1 MKILITGISG
11 MLGVDLYQALREEY
25 EVTGLDRRD
34 FPSSPYPSVDRTD
47 IIDLEAVKE
56 LFFRLTPNFVI
67 HAAAYTDVDGCEK
80 DADKAYK
87 VNALGTRNIALAC
100 QKLDIPLLYMSTDFV
115 FGGDKKTPYDES
127 DEPAPI
133 NIYGRSKLAGENY
146 IQSLLSRYFIVRSS
160 WLYGPWGKNFVTTIL
175 KLAREKS
182 VLKVVDDQV
191 GSPTYTKDLSQQIK
205 RLVATGLYGT
215 YHITNSG
222 RCSWYEFTREILKLA
237 GIREVKVAA
246 ITSEELARP
255 AARPKFS
262 VLENHCSRLN
272 LGNGMRNWKEALKD
286 FLKDHLDCHCEA
298 QPKQSQK
305 V

>member
-11 MLGVDLYQALREEY
+11 MLGIDLYQTLREEY

-34 FPSSPYPSVDRTD
+34 FPCSPSPSVNKID
-47 IIDLEAVKE
+47 ITDLEAVKE
-56 LFFRLTPNFVI
+56 LFYWLTPHFVI

-100 QKLDIPLLYMSTDFV
+100 QKLDIPLLYISTDFV
-115 FGGDKKTPYDES
+115 FRGDKETPYDEF
-127 DEPAPI
+127 DEPHPV
-133 NIYGRSKLAGENY
+133 NIYGKSKLAGENY
-146 IQSLLSRYFIVRSS
+146 LKSFLSRYFIVRSS
-160 WLYGPWGKNFVTTIL
+160 WLYGQWGKNFVTTVL

-205 RLVATGLYGT
+205 RLVATELYGT

-222 RCSWYEFTREILKLA
+222 RCSWYEFAQEILKLA
-237 GIREVKVAA
+237 GIKGVKVTP

-255 AARPKFS
+255 APRPKFS
-262 VLENHCSRLN
+262 VLENYCLRLS
-272 LGNGMRNWKEALKD
+272 LGNGMREWKEALRD
-286 FLKDHLDCHCEA
+286 FLTNDFS
-298 QPKQSQK
+298 SQIVDK
-305 V
+305 NS

>member
-11 MLGVDLYQALREEY
+11 MLGIDLYQTLREEY

-34 FPSSPYPSVDRTD
+34 FPCSPSPSVNKID
-47 IIDLEAVKE
+47 ITDLEAVKE
-56 LFFRLTPNFVI
+56 LFYWLTPHFVI

-100 QKLDIPLLYMSTDFV
+100 QKLDIPVLYVSTDFV
-115 FGGDKKTPYDES
+115 FRGDKETPYDEF
-127 DEPAPI
+127 DVPAPM
-133 NIYGRSKLAGENY
+133 NIYGKSKLAGENY
-146 IQSLLSRYFIVRSS
+146 LKSFLSRYFIVRSS
-160 WLYGPWGKNFVTTIL
+160 WLYGRWGKNFVTTVL

-205 RLVATGLYGT
+205 RLVATELYGT

-222 RCSWYEFTREILKLA
+222 RCSWYEFAQEILKLA
-237 GIREVKVAA
+237 GIKGVKVTP

-255 AARPKFS
+255 APRPKFS
-262 VLENHCSRLN
+262 VLENYCLRLS
-272 LGNGMRNWKEALKD
+272 LGNGMREWKEALRD
-286 FLKDHLDCHCEA
+286 FLTNDFS
-298 QPKQSQK
+298 SQIVDK
-305 V
+305 NS

>member
-11 MLGVDLYQALREEY
+11 MLGIDLYQTLREEY

-34 FPSSPYPSVDRTD
+34 FPCSPSPSVNKID
-47 IIDLEAVKE
+47 ITDLEAVKE
-56 LFFRLTPNFVI
+56 LFYWLTPHFVI

-100 QKLDIPLLYMSTDFV
+100 QKLDIPLLYISTDFV
-115 FGGDKKTPYDES
+115 FRGDKETPYDEF
-127 DEPAPI
+127 DVPAPM
-133 NIYGRSKLAGENY
+133 NIYGKSKLAGENY
-146 IQSLLSRYFIVRSS
+146 LKSFLSRYFIVRSS
-160 WLYGPWGKNFVTTIL
+160 WLYGQWGKNFVTTVL

-205 RLVATGLYGT
+205 RLVATELYGI

-222 RCSWYEFTREILKLA
+222 RCSWYEFAQEILKLA
-237 GIREVKVAA
+237 GIKGVKVTP

-255 AARPKFS
+255 APRPKFS
-262 VLENHCSRLN
+262 VLENYCLRLS
-272 LGNGMRNWKEALKD
+272 LGNGMREWKEALRD
-286 FLKDHLDCHCEA
+286 FLTNDF
-298 QPKQSQK
+298 PS
-305 V
+305 

>member
-1 MKILITGISG
+1 MKILVTGISG
-11 MLGVDLYQALREEY
+11 MLGVDLYQTLREEY

-34 FPSSPYPSVDRTD
+34 FPCSPSPSVSRVD
-47 IIDLEAVKE
+47 ITDLEAVKK
-56 LFFRLTPNFVI
+56 LFSRLTPHFVI
-67 HAAAYTDVDGCEK
+67 HAAAYTDVDGCER

-100 QKLDIPLLYMSTDFV
+100 QKLDLPLLYMSTDFV
-115 FGGDKKTPYDES
+115 FRGDKETPYDEL
-127 DEPAPI
+127 DEPAPM
-133 NIYGRSKLAGENY
+133 NIYGKSKLAGENY
-146 IQSLLSRYFIVRSS
+146 IESFLSRYFIVRSS
-160 WLYGPWGKNFVTTIL
+160 WLYGRWGKNFVTTIL

-205 RLVATGLYGT
+205 RLVATELYGI

-222 RCSWYEFTREILKLA
+222 RCSWYGFTREILKLA
-237 GIREVKVAA
+237 GIKGVKVSP

-255 AARPKFS
+255 APRPKFS
-262 VLENHCSRLN
+262 VLENCCLRLS
-272 LGNGMRNWKEALKD
+272 LGNSMREWKEALKD

-298 QPKQSQK
+298 EPKQSRP
-305 V
+305 

>member
-34 FPSSPYPSVDRTD
+34 FPSSPSPSVNKVD
-47 IIDLEAVKE
+47 ITDLEAVKE

-80 DADKAYK
+80 NADKAYE
-87 VNALGTRNIALAC
+87 VNALGTRNMALAC
-100 QKLDIPLLYMSTDFV
+100 QGSDTPVLYVSTDFV
-115 FGGDKKTPYDES
+115 FGGDKGISYDEF

-222 RCSWYEFTREILKLA
+222 RCSWYGFTREILKLV
-237 GIREVKVAA
+237 GMGKVEVIP

-262 VLENHCSRLN
+262 VLENRCLKLS
-272 LGNGMRNWKEALKD
+272 LGNGMREWKEALKD
-286 FLKDHLDCHCEA
+286 YLEDHLDCHCEA
-298 QPKQSQK
+298 
-305 V
+305 

>member
-11 MLGVDLYQALREEY
+11 MLGIDLYQTLREEY

-34 FPSSPYPSVDRTD
+34 FPCSPSPSVNKID
-47 IIDLEAVKE
+47 ITDLEAVKE
-56 LFFRLTPNFVI
+56 LFYWLTPHFVI

-100 QKLDIPLLYMSTDFV
+100 QKLDIPLLYISTDFV
-115 FGGDKKTPYDES
+115 FRGDKETPYDEF
-127 DEPAPI
+127 DEPHPV
-133 NIYGRSKLAGENY
+133 NIYGKSKLAGENY
-146 IQSLLSRYFIVRSS
+146 LKSFLSRYFIVRSS
-160 WLYGPWGKNFVTTIL
+160 WLYGQWGKNFVTTVL

-205 RLVATGLYGT
+205 RLVATELYGI

-222 RCSWYEFTREILKLA
+222 RCSWYEFAQEILKLA
-237 GIREVKVAA
+237 GIKGVKVTP

-255 AARPKFS
+255 APRPKFS
-262 VLENHCSRLN
+262 VLENYCLRLS
-272 LGNGMRNWKEALKD
+272 LGNGMREWKEALRD
-286 FLKDHLDCHCEA
+286 FLEEEMIDD
-298 QPKQSQK
+298 
-305 V
+305 

>member
-11 MLGVDLYQALREEY
+11 MLGVDLYQTLREEY

-34 FPSSPYPSVDRTD
+34 FPCSPSPSVNKTD
-47 IIDLEAVKE
+47 ITDLEAVKE
-56 LFFRLTPNFVI
+56 LFSRLTPNFVI

-80 DADKAYK
+80 DADKAYE

-100 QKLDIPLLYMSTDFV
+100 QGSDTPVLYVSTDFV
-115 FGGDKKTPYDES
+115 FRGDKGIPYDEF

-146 IQSLLSRYFIVRSS
+146 IQSLLSKYFIVRTS
-160 WLYGPWGKNFVTTIL
+160 WLYGLRGKNFVTTML

-182 VLKVVDDQV
+182 VLRVVDDQV
-191 GSPTYTKDLSQQIK
+191 GSPTYTKDLCQQIK
-205 RLVATGLYGT
+205 RLVATELYGI

-222 RCSWYEFTREILKLA
+222 NCSWYQFAKEILKLA
-237 GIREVKVAA
+237 GMREVKVVP

-262 VLENHCSRLN
+262 VLENYCLRLS
-272 LGNGMRNWKEALKD
+272 LDTGMREWKDALKD
-286 FLKDHLDCHCEA
+286 YLEDHLDCHCEA
-298 QPKQSQK
+298 
-305 V
+305 

>member
-11 MLGVDLYQALREEY
+11 MLGIDLYQTLREEY

-34 FPSSPYPSVDRTD
+34 FPCSPSPSVNKID
-47 IIDLEAVKE
+47 ITDLEAVKE
-56 LFFRLTPNFVI
+56 LFYWLTPHFVI

-100 QKLDIPLLYMSTDFV
+100 QKLDIPLLYISTDFV
-115 FGGDKKTPYDES
+115 FRGDKETPYDEF
-127 DEPAPI
+127 DEPHPV
-133 NIYGRSKLAGENY
+133 NIYGKSKLAGENY
-146 IQSLLSRYFIVRSS
+146 LKSFLSRYFIVRSS
-160 WLYGPWGKNFVTTIL
+160 WLYGQWGKNFVTTVL

-205 RLVATGLYGT
+205 RLVATELYGI

-222 RCSWYEFTREILKLA
+222 RCSWYEFAQEILKLA
-237 GIREVKVAA
+237 GIKGVKVTP

-255 AARPKFS
+255 APRPKFS
-262 VLENHCSRLN
+262 VLENYCLRLS
-272 LGNGMRNWKEALKD
+272 LGNGMREWKEALRD
-286 FLKDHLDCHCEA
+286 FLTNDFS
-298 QPKQSQK
+298 SQIVDK
-305 V
+305 NS

>member
-11 MLGVDLYQALREEY
+11 MLGIDLYQTLREEY

-34 FPSSPYPSVDRTD
+34 FPCSPSPSVNKID
-47 IIDLEAVKE
+47 ITDLEAVKE
-56 LFFRLTPNFVI
+56 LFYWLTPHFVI

-100 QKLDIPLLYMSTDFV
+100 QKLDIPVLYVSTDFV
-115 FGGDKKTPYDES
+115 FRGDKETPYDEF
-127 DEPAPI
+127 DVPAPM
-133 NIYGRSKLAGENY
+133 NIYGKSKLAGENY
-146 IQSLLSRYFIVRSS
+146 LKSFLSRYFIVRSS
-160 WLYGPWGKNFVTTIL
+160 WLYGQWGKNFVTTVL

-205 RLVATGLYGT
+205 RLVATELYGI

-222 RCSWYEFTREILKLA
+222 RCSWYEFAQEILKLA
-237 GIREVKVAA
+237 GIKGVKVTP

-255 AARPKFS
+255 APRPKFS
-262 VLENHCSRLN
+262 VLENYCLRLS
-272 LGNGMRNWKEALKD
+272 LGNGMREWKEALRD
-286 FLKDHLDCHCEA
+286 FLTNDFS
-298 QPKQSQK
+298 SQIVDK
-305 V
+305 NS

>member
-11 MLGVDLYQALREEY
+11 MLGVDLHQTLREEY

-34 FPSSPYPSVDRTD
+34 FPCSPSPSVNKID
-47 IIDLEAVKE
+47 ITDLEAVKE
-56 LFFRLTPNFVI
+56 LFSRLTPHFVI

-87 VNALGTRNIALAC
+87 INALGTRNIALAC
-100 QKLDIPLLYMSTDFV
+100 QRLDIPVLYVSTDFV
-115 FGGDKKTPYDES
+115 FRGDKETPYDEF
-127 DEPAPI
+127 DEPAPT
-133 NIYGRSKLAGENY
+133 NIYGKSKLAGENY
-146 IQSLLSRYFIVRSS
+146 LKFFLSRYFIVRSS
-160 WLYGPWGKNFVTTIL
+160 WLYGRWGKNFVTTIL

-205 RLVATGLYGT
+205 RLVATELYGT

-237 GIREVKVAA
+237 GIKGVKVTP

-255 AARPKFS
+255 APRPKFS
-262 VLENHCSRLN
+262 VLENCCLRLS
-272 LGNGMRNWKEALKD
+272 LGNGMRNWNEALRD
-286 FLKDHLDCHCEA
+286 YLGDRLDCHCEA
-298 QPKQSQK
+298 QPKQSRP
-305 V
+305 

>member
-11 MLGVDLYQALREEY
+11 MLGIDLYQTLREEY

-34 FPSSPYPSVDRTD
+34 FPCSPSPSVNKID
-47 IIDLEAVKE
+47 ITDLEAVKE
-56 LFFRLTPNFVI
+56 LFYWLTPHFVI

-100 QKLDIPLLYMSTDFV
+100 QKLDIPVLYVSTDFV
-115 FGGDKKTPYDES
+115 FRGDKETPYDEF
-127 DEPAPI
+127 DVPAPM
-133 NIYGRSKLAGENY
+133 NIYGKSKLAGENY
-146 IQSLLSRYFIVRSS
+146 LKSFLSRYFIVRSS
-160 WLYGPWGKNFVTTIL
+160 WLYGRWGKNFVTTVL

-205 RLVATGLYGT
+205 RLVATELYGT

-222 RCSWYEFTREILKLA
+222 RCSWYEFAQEILKLA
-237 GIREVKVAA
+237 GIKGVKVTP

-262 VLENHCSRLN
+262 VLENYCLRLS
-272 LGNGMRNWKEALKD
+272 LGNGMREWKEALRD
-286 FLKDHLDCHCEA
+286 FLTNDFS
-298 QPKQSQK
+298 SQIVDK
-305 V
+305 NS